1 MRLYHRFRA
10 ILTGARCAVLLT
22 LCTAVFHAS
31 AYADQQQKLENLRKR
46 ISEMQV
52 EMEKTS
58 ESKAVAADALRR
70 SERSISEINRKL
82 KNLGLELRIADRN
95 LDKLR
100 RQQRQL
106 SATMDEQRST
116 LDDLLYQR
124 YIGGNRE
131 HLKLLLNNQDPNR
144 VSRELIYYRYIAVDR
159 SERLANVRS
168 DYQALAEVTA
178 EISMQ
183 RSQLARV
190 RKEQATEGE
199 ALRKQT
205 QSRKKTLV
213 AISRQ
218 LRSQRREFKQLQSDE
233 NRLAKLVENIT
244 EMLEETKSN
253 SLFRNDVY
261 PDDRF
266 DDLDF
271 NQLKGKLTLPVKGVI
286 TNRFGASRPDSSIL
300 WKGLFVRTSSGQA
313 VKAVAAGQVVFAD
326 WLRGFG
332 NLLIIDHGKGYMSL
346 YGYNESLYK
355 EVGERIHGGDTIAS
369 TGNSGGNE
377 EYGLYFELRHQSKP
391 LDPMKWLSKR

>member
-10 ILTGARCAVLLT
+10 IFTGARCALLLT
-22 LCTAVFHAS
+22 LCVAVFPAP

-46 ISEMQV
+46 ISAMQV
-52 EMEKTS
+52 EIERTS
-58 ESKAVAADALRR
+58 ESKAVAGDALRN

-82 KNLGLELRIADRN
+82 KKLALELRSADRDLDN
-95 LDKLR
+95 LG

-106 SATMDEQRST
+106 RATMDEQRST

-124 YIGGNRE
+124 YIGGNHE
-131 HLKLLLNNQDPNR
+131 HLNLLLNNQDPNR
-144 VSRELIYYRYIAVDR
+144 VARELVYYRYIAVDR
-159 SERLANVRS
+159 SERLDDVRS
-168 DYQALAEVTA
+168 DYQALTNVTA
-178 EISMQ
+178 EISKQ

-190 RKEQATEGE
+190 RKEQATEKE
-199 ALRKQT
+199 ALRKQK
-205 QSRKKTLV
+205 QARQKTLV

-233 NRLAKLVENIT
+233 SMLAKLVENIS
-244 EMLEETKSN
+244 EMLEETNSKS
-253 SLFRNDVY
+253 LLRNDTL

-266 DDLDF
+266 DDLNF

-300 WKGLFVRTSSGQA
+300 WKGLFLRTSSGQA

-377 EYGLYFELRHQSKP
+377 EYGLYFELRHKSKP
-391 LDPMKWLSKR
+391 LDPLMWLSKR

>member
-1 MRLYHRFRA
+1 
-10 ILTGARCAVLLT
+10 
-22 LCTAVFHAS
+22 
-31 AYADQQQKLENLRKR
+31 
-46 ISEMQV
+46 
-52 EMEKTS
+52 
-58 ESKAVAADALRR
+58 
-70 SERSISEINRKL
+70 
-82 KNLGLELRIADRN
+82 
-95 LDKLR
+95 
-100 RQQRQL
+100 
-106 SATMDEQRST
+106 MDEQRST

-124 YIGGNRE
+124 YIGGNHE
-131 HLKLLLNNQDPNR
+131 HLNLLLNNQDPNR
-144 VSRELIYYRYIAVDR
+144 VARELVYYRYIAVDR
-159 SERLANVRS
+159 SERLDDVRS
-168 DYQALAEVTA
+168 DYQALTNVTA
-178 EISMQ
+178 EISKQ

-190 RKEQATEGE
+190 RKEQATEKE
-199 ALRKQT
+199 ALRKQK
-205 QSRKKTLV
+205 QARQKTLV

-233 NRLAKLVENIT
+233 SMLAKLVENIS
-244 EMLEETKSN
+244 EMLEETNSKS
-253 SLFRNDVY
+253 LLRNDTL

-266 DDLDF
+266 DDLNF

-377 EYGLYFELRHQSKP
+377 EYGLYFELRHKSKP
-391 LDPMKWLSKR
+391 LDPLMWLSKR